1 MPARIIP
8 IRRTLQSLV
17 LISIFALSVLY
28 VGTVRPVSAGTRT
41 NAINSALGWL
51 VIHQSPDGSYGS
63 FSELEVAPAAN
74 ALWIR
79 FGNTPTVALSYN
91 FLKNQMQ
98 NSSTWFW
105 GTTGEA
111 DVPGEVLYS
120 FDVSQHLKML
130 NSTFVSSNL
139 LSFQQANGGFKGYFN
154 PSTSQVVTSSV
165 DTAMALWGLINA
177 KAIPPSNELSAINY
191 LLSLQNPNGSFNLT
205 KTVISDPLYS
215 LGPEPISITAL
226 VTLVLKDASY
236 TLNDPHVSSAMT
248 FLTNAASSS
257 FAGHVYAASLSALV
271 FTFFYRQ
278 SLAAEAVSFVLSQQQ
293 PDGGFSDIIRFC
305 KCANPLDT
313 GWAAIAL
320 ELGGLAGDVNLDG
333 VVNII
338 DISIIAAAYQ
348 TTPGTPHW
356 VPHADIDGDGVV
368 NIIDIAIAAA
378 MYGKTA
384 DSL

>member
-1 MPARIIP
+1 MPARKSSSWKAA
-8 IRRTLQSLV
+8 RSFV
-17 LISIFALSVLY
+17 LIAIFAISLLY
-28 VGTVRPVSAGTRT
+28 VGEVVPVSAGTRT
-41 NAINSALGWL
+41 NAINSALSWL
-51 VIHQSPDGSYGS
+51 VIHQAPDGSYGS

-79 FGNTPTVALSYN
+79 FGDSSNVILSYN

-98 NSSTWFW
+98 NSSSWFW
-105 GTTGEA
+105 GPTGEA

-120 FDVSQHLKML
+120 FDASQHLKML
-130 NSTFVSSNL
+130 NSSFVSSHL
-139 LSFQQANGGFKGYFN
+139 LAFQQANGGFKGYFN
-154 PSTSQVVTSSV
+154 PSLNQVVTSSV

-177 KAIPPSNELSAINY
+177 KAISSSSEQSAINY
-191 LLSLQNPNGSFNLT
+191 LFSLQNPNGSFNLT

-236 TLNDPHVSSAMT
+236 TLNDPHVSSAMA
-248 FLTNAASSS
+248 FLTNAASSN
-257 FAGHVYAASLSALV
+257 FAGHVYAAALSVLV
-271 FTFFYRQ
+271 FTVFYSQ
-278 SLAAEAVSFVLSQQQ
+278 SVSAKAVSFVLSQQQ

-320 ELGGLAGDVNLDG
+320 ELGGLAGDLDLDG
-333 VVNII
+333 VVSFL
-338 DISIIAAAYQ
+338 DISFAAYAYQ
-348 TTPGTPHW
+348 STPGTTKW
-356 VPHADIDGDGVV
+356 VPHADINGDGVV
-368 NIIDIAIAAA
+368 DFLDIAFAASQF
-378 MYGKTA
+378 GKTA

>member
-1 MPARIIP
+1 M
-8 IRRTLQSLV
+8 V
-17 LISIFALSVLY
+17 
-28 VGTVRPVSAGTRT
+28 
-41 NAINSALGWL
+41 
-51 VIHQSPDGSYGS
+51 HQLPDGSYGS

-79 FGNTPTVALSYN
+79 FRDSPNVILSYN

-98 NSSTWFW
+98 SSSSWFW
-105 GTTGEA
+105 GPTGEA

-120 FDVSQHLKML
+120 FDVSQHLKTL
-130 NSTFVSSNL
+130 NSSFVSSQL
-139 LSFQQANGGFKGYFN
+139 LSFQQANGGFKGYFDPKLN
-154 PSTSQVVTSSV
+154 QVVTSSV

-177 KAIPPSNELSAINY
+177 NAISSSSEQSAINY

-248 FLTNAASSS
+248 FLTIAASSN
-257 FAGHVYAASLSALV
+257 FAGHVYAAALSALV
-271 FTFFYRQ
+271 FTVFYSQ
-278 SLAAEAVSFVLSQQQ
+278 SLSAKAVSFVLSQQA

-305 KCANPLDT
+305 KCANALDT

-320 ELGGLAGDVNLDG
+320 ELGGLAGDVDLDG
-333 VVNII
+333 VVSFT
-338 DISIIAAAYQ
+338 DISIVTFAYQ
-348 TTPGTPHW
+348 STPGTTRW
-356 VPHADIDGDGVV
+356 VPHADIDGNGVV
-368 NIIDIAIAAA
+368 DFTDVSIAAFQ
-378 MYGKTA
+378 YLKTA